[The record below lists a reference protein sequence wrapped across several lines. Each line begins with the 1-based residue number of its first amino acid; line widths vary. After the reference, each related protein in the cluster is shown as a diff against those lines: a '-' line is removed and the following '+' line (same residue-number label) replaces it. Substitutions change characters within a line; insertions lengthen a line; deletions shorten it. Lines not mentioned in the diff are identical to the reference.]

1 LITFLAGSL
10 PMSVHAVGLTDDARY
25 HEDNVTLTLTFAEGS
40 IGTVTYLAAGAAEAG
55 KERLEVSSGG
65 QTAVLDDFR
74 SLRVFGSGKDR
85 VWRSRWEQDKGHAEA
100 WSAFV
105 EAIRQAGPP
114 PIPYGELFA
123 VSQACLAA
131 LQSLR
136 SGAPVAI
143 DVPGAG

>member
-1 LITFLAGSL
+1 
-10 PMSVHAVGLTDDARY
+10 
-25 HEDNVTLTLTFAEGS
+25 
-40 IGTVTYLAAGAAEAG
+40 
-55 KERLEVSSGG
+55 
-65 QTAVLDDFR
+65 
-74 SLRVFGSGKDR
+74 

-105 EAIRQAGPP
+105 DAIRQAGPP